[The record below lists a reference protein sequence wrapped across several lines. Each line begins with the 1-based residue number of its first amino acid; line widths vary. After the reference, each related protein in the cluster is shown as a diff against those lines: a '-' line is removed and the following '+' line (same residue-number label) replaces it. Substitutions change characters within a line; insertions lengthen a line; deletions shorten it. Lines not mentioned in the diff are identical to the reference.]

1 MTTICSSTFWTS
13 SIQFPRNR
21 NKLYTYLYSY
31 TSLQN
36 HLVTHPC
43 GRFQNLNICINKN
56 VYAYI
61 YIFLYICVRMCLCVS
76 HGNWMLTYTHDL
88 FHLLNSLDDTL
99 IDRNESLTFWKW
111 KFFPHLSFLF
121 NQHHMLPLMLFSTRH
136 LCTSPH
142 NHQQEWYCSFL
153 YCNIFLEP
161 LFVLMNNLY
170 RVRWCNKTRKFS
182 KRIFQTEKEDVK
194 IEV

>member
-1 MTTICSSTFWTS
+1 MFSNVIAFEYYGFTMNLTS
-13 SIQFPRNR
+13 HAIKHKWRQYVHYHFGVLQYNFQETW

-61 YIFLYICVRMCLCVS
+61 YIFLYFCVRMCLCVS

-121 NQHHMLPLMLFSTRH
+121 N
-136 LCTSPH
+136 
-142 NHQQEWYCSFL
+142 
-153 YCNIFLEP
+153 
-161 LFVLMNNLY
+161 
-170 RVRWCNKTRKFS
+170 
-182 KRIFQTEKEDVK
+182 
-194 IEV
+194 